1 MELPQVSAIPT
12 LHPWFATG
20 FADGEGS
27 FGIYFSKKSGYQSGY
42 QLKYE
47 FTIALHKKDQA
58 LLESI
63 KLSFNGAGG
72 IHKHGEE
79 SVHYRVSSLK
89 DVSLI
94 VAHFDKYPLT
104 TQKWADYQL
113 FKRVLQ
119 LVQGKE
125 HLATDGFREILSIKA
140 SMNQGLSD
148 SLKEAFPGIIP
159 VERPKVEDQ
168 KILDPNWLVG
178 FVEAE
183 GCFYVDLASSSV
195 KVGERVQ
202 LRFKITQHN
211 RDVLLMKSLVEYLG
225 CGNVYTKSSVP
236 VVDYEVKK
244 ICRSNRKNY
253 SVF

>member
-1 MELPQVSAIPT
+1 
-12 LHPWFATG
+12 
-20 FADGEGS
+20 
-27 FGIYFSKKSGYQSGY
+27 
-42 QLKYE
+42 
-47 FTIALHKKDQA
+47 
-58 LLESI
+58 
-63 KLSFNGAGG
+63 
-72 IHKHGEE
+72 
-79 SVHYRVSSLK
+79 
-89 DVSLI
+89 
-94 VAHFDKYPLT
+94 
-104 TQKWADYQL
+104 
-113 FKRVLQ
+113 
-119 LVQGKE
+119 
-125 HLATDGFREILSIKA
+125 
-140 SMNQGLSD
+140 
-148 SLKEAFPGIIP
+148 